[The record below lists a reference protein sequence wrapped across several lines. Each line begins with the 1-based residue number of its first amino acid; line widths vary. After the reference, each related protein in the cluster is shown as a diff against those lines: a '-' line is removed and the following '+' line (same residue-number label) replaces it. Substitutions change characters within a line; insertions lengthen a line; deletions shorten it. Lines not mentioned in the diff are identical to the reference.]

1 VAGAPLSYLRRY
13 KMASETFKVP
23 NISCGHC
30 VNTIKRELEMLDSVA
45 LVTGDVDTK
54 LVTVQYANGA
64 KPEEVRETLE
74 EIGYP
79 AESA

>member
-1 VAGAPLSYLRRY
+1 
-13 KMASETFKVP
+13 MASETLRVP

-45 LVTGDVDTK
+45 SVTGDVDTK
-54 LVTVQYANGA
+54 LVTVEYANGES
-64 KPEEVRETLE
+64 PQEIRQTLE

-79 AESA
+79 ADGE

>member
-1 VAGAPLSYLRRY
+1 
-13 KMASETFKVP
+13 MATETLKVP

-45 LVTGDVDTK
+45 SVTGDQDTK
-54 LVTVQYANGA
+54 LVTVEYSNGEN
-64 KPEEVRETLE
+64 PQEVRRTLE

-79 AESA
+79 AED